1 VESTITVVFVG
12 DVVGES
18 ALMHVA
24 NTLPLLRKQHNADV
38 VIVNGENVWDGKG
51 INEQEAAVL
60 FDAGAQVITTGNH
73 IWENWKSR
81 PLLAS
86 NPRVL
91 RPFNYPRENPG
102 RGYTTITVGDG
113 INITVLQLQG
123 RVYMQAIDCPFR
135 AADYILP
142 KIAETSPIILVDFHA
157 DASAE
162 KIAMGWHLDGR
173 VSAVLG
179 THTHVQTNDARV
191 LPQGT
196 AYISDVGMSGPYN
209 SVVGMAKEIALKR
222 MILQTAHK
230 YETAKGDYRVCG
242 AVVRINADTGKAQ
255 EITPFMIACGDEE
268 KTLGT
273 KAAS

>member
-1 VESTITVVFVG
+1 MDSTITVVFIG

-24 NTLPLLRKQHNADV
+24 ATIPVLQREHGADV
-38 VIVNGENVWDGKG
+38 IIVNGENVWDGKG
-51 INEQEAAVL
+51 INEQEASVL
-60 FDAGAQVITTGNH
+60 FDAGVHVITTGNH

-86 NPRVL
+86 NPKVL

-102 RGYTTITVGDG
+102 RGYVTVTVGEG
-113 INITVLQLQG
+113 IQVSVLQLQG
-123 RVYMQAIDCPFR
+123 RVYMQSIDCPFR

-142 KIAETSPIILVDFHA
+142 KIVETSPIVLVDFHA
-157 DASAE
+157 DATAE

-209 SVVGMAKEIALKR
+209 SVVGMVKEVALKR

-242 AVVRINADTGKAQ
+242 AVIRINADSGRALS
-255 EITPFMIACGDEE
+255 IAPFTVFCGDEE
-268 KTLGT
+268 KQLTVTAG
-273 KAAS
+273 S